1 MSFLGAFNTQLV
13 RFFEGLTEIF
23 PEERDIKASLEAING
38 LKKIN
43 PKMILELFYEHV
55 YKGVN
60 DALQRDDEEFVVVY
74 ARQTIEGQFNE
85 MSAALTIFDKHWPTM
100 TAANQKAIWNYMK
113 VLCVLCDKARA
124 ARGAF

>member
-43 PKMILELFYEHV
+43 PKMILDLFYEHV
-55 YKGVN
+55 YKPVS
-60 DALQRDDEEFVVVY
+60 DAIKREDEDVVIAY
-74 ARQTIEGQFNE
+74 AKTTISAQFNE
-85 MSAALTIFDKHWPTM
+85 MSVALVMFDKHWPSLSET
-100 TAANQKAIWNYMK
+100 NRKNIWSYLK
-113 VLCVLCDKARA
+113 VLCVLCEKAKDL
-124 ARGAF
+124 

>member
-55 YKGVN
+55 YKPMS
-60 DALQRDDEEFVVVY
+60 DAIKREDEDVVIAY
-74 ARQTIEGQFNE
+74 AKKTISVQFNE
-85 MSAALTIFDKHWPTM
+85 MSVALVMFDKHWPSLSET
-100 TAANQKAIWNYMK
+100 NRKNIWNYLK
-113 VLCVLCDKARA
+113 VLCVLCEKAKDL
-124 ARGAF
+124 

>member
-1 MSFLGAFNTQLV
+1 MSFLGAFNTQLI

-55 YKGVN
+55 YKPMS
-60 DALQRDDEEFVVVY
+60 DAIKREDEDVVIAY
-74 ARQTIEGQFNE
+74 AKKTISVQFNE
-85 MSAALTIFDKHWPTM
+85 MSVALVMFDKHWPSLSET
-100 TAANQKAIWNYMK
+100 NRKNIWNYLK
-113 VLCVLCDKARA
+113 VLCVLCDKAKDI
-124 ARGAF
+124 

>member
-43 PKMILELFYEHV
+43 PKMILDLFYEHV
-55 YKGVN
+55 YRHVS
-60 DALQRDDEEFVVVY
+60 DAIKREDEDVVIAY
-74 ARQTIEGQFNE
+74 AKTTISVQFNE
-85 MSAALTIFDKHWPTM
+85 MSVALVMFDKHWPSLSET
-100 TAANQKAIWNYMK
+100 NRKNIWSYLK
-113 VLCVLCDKARA
+113 VLCVLCEKAKDL
-124 ARGAF
+124 

>member
-43 PKMILELFYEHV
+43 PKMILDLFYEHV
-55 YKGVN
+55 YRHVS
-60 DALQRDDEEFVVVY
+60 DAIKREDEDVVIAY
-74 ARQTIEGQFNE
+74 AKTAISAQFNE
-85 MSAALTIFDKHWPTM
+85 MSVALVMFDKHWPSLSET
-100 TAANQKAIWNYMK
+100 NRKNIWSYLK
-113 VLCVLCDKARA
+113 VLCVLCEKAKDL
-124 ARGAF
+124 

>member
-55 YKGVN
+55 YKPMSE
-60 DALQRDDEEFVVVY
+60 AIKREDEDVVIAY
-74 ARQTIEGQFNE
+74 AKSTISAQFNE
-85 MSAALTIFDKHWPTM
+85 MSVALVMFDKHWPSLSDT
-100 TAANQKAIWNYMK
+100 NRKNIWSYLK
-113 VLCVLCDKARA
+113 VLCVLCEKAKDI
-124 ARGAF
+124 

>member
-55 YKGVN
+55 YKPMSE
-60 DALQRDDEEFVVVY
+60 AIKREDEDVVIAY
-74 ARQTIEGQFNE
+74 AKSTISAQFNE
-85 MSAALTIFDKHWPTM
+85 MSVALVMFDKHWPSLSDT
-100 TAANQKAIWNYMK
+100 NRKNIWSYLK
-113 VLCVLCDKARA
+113 VLCVLCEKAKDL
-124 ARGAF
+124 

>member
-43 PKMILELFYEHV
+43 PKMILDLFYEHV
-55 YKGVN
+55 YRHVS
-60 DALQRDDEEFVVVY
+60 DAIKREDEDVVIAY
-74 ARQTIEGQFNE
+74 AKTTISAQFNE
-85 MSAALTIFDKHWPTM
+85 MSVALVMFDKHWPSLSDT
-100 TAANQKAIWNYMK
+100 NRKNIWSYLK
-113 VLCVLCDKARA
+113 VLCVLCEKAKDL
-124 ARGAF
+124 

>member
-1 MSFLGAFNTQLV
+1 MSFLGAFNTQLI

-55 YKGVN
+55 YKPMS
-60 DALQRDDEEFVVVY
+60 DAIKREDEDVVIAY
-74 ARQTIEGQFNE
+74 AKTTISAQFNE
-85 MSAALTIFDKHWPTM
+85 MSVALVMFDKHWPSLSET
-100 TAANQKAIWNYMK
+100 NRKNIWSYLK
-113 VLCVLCDKARA
+113 VLCVLCEKAKDL
-124 ARGAF
+124 

>member
-55 YKGVN
+55 YKHVS
-60 DALQRDDEEFVVVY
+60 DAIKREDEDVVIAY
-74 ARQTIEGQFNE
+74 AKTTISAQFNE
-85 MSAALTIFDKHWPTM
+85 MSVALVMFDKHWPSLSET
-100 TAANQKAIWNYMK
+100 NRKNIWSYLK
-113 VLCVLCDKARA
+113 VLCVLCEKAKDL
-124 ARGAF
+124 

>member
-1 MSFLGAFNTQLV
+1 MSFLGAFNTQLI

-55 YKGVN
+55 YKPMS
-60 DALQRDDEEFVVVY
+60 DAIKREDEDVVIAY
-74 ARQTIEGQFNE
+74 AKKTISVQFNE
-85 MSAALTIFDKHWPTM
+85 MSVALVMFDKHWPSLSET
-100 TAANQKAIWNYMK
+100 NRKNIWNYLK
-113 VLCVLCDKARA
+113 VLCVLCEKAKDI
-124 ARGAF
+124 